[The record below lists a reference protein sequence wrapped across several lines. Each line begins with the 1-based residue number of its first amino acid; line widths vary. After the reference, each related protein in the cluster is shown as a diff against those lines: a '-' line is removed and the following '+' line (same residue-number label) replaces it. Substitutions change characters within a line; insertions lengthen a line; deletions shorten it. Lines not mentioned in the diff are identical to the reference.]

1 MIMKTEKLNA
11 MHNKMTYLL
20 TNNTLTLIHYE
31 NDVKPIT
38 KSVSDKEITRISE
51 IESQY
56 GKENVLRSVNVM
68 REFLY
73 DEIIKMRKSIEL
85 AEMI

>member
-1 MIMKTEKLNA
+1 MKTEKLNA